1 MSDVTKES
9 TRNMAQAHH
18 IIVVGGGAAGL
29 ELATRLGKKLGKKHL
44 ADITLI
50 DSSRT
55 HIWKPL
61 LHEIAAGTL
70 DSSEDELEYLAQA
83 RWNHFRY
90 RLGRVVGLDRE
101 RKEVLLAPTLND
113 EGEEIIPERRFSY
126 DTLVFAVG
134 SLSNDFGIPGVQ
146 QHCLFLDS
154 TEQAE
159 RFQKN
164 LLNSMLKAH
173 TQGKPIEPGQLD
185 VAIVGAGAT
194 GVELA
199 AQLHHVTRLV
209 SAYGLDTIDP
219 AEDIKL
225 HVIEAGPQI
234 LPALPQRL
242 SNAAMH
248 ELHRLG
254 VTVHVNQRVVE
265 INAQGIVSASGVT
278 IPAAIKVWAAGIKAP
293 EFLKNIAGLET
304 NRINQLVVKRNLQ
317 CTRDENIFAI
327 GDCAACPMDDQGNNV
342 PPRAQA
348 AHQQAATLFRT
359 LARRLKGKP
368 PCDYTYKDYG
378 SLVAMGRYSTVGS
391 LMGGLAGSMMVSG
404 FIARFVYLML
414 YKMHQAALYGWP
426 RALLITLLHFLRRGI
441 DPQVKLH

>member
-1 MSDVTKES
+1 MEKL
-9 TRNMAQAHH
+9 HH
-18 IIVVGGGAAGL
+18 IIIAGGGAAGL
-29 ELATRLGKKLGKKHL
+29 ELATLLGRKLGRRGL
-44 ADITLI
+44 AEITLI
-50 DSSRT
+50 DASRT

-101 RKEVLLAPTLND
+101 RREVLLAPTLDDN
-113 EGEEIIPERRFSY
+113 GEEIIPERRFGY

-146 QHCLFLDS
+146 EHCLFLDS

-159 RFQKN
+159 RFQQN
-164 LLNSMLKAH
+164 LLNSMLRAH
-173 TQGKPIEPGQLD
+173 TQARPIKPGQLD

-219 AEDIKL
+219 AKDIRL
-225 HVIEAGPQI
+225 HIIEAGSHI
-234 LPALPQRL
+234 LPALPLKL
-242 SNAAMH
+242 SNAAMR

-254 VTVHVNQRVVE
+254 VDVHVNQRVVE
-265 INAQGIVSASGVT
+265 VNEQGIVSASGII

-293 EFLKNIAGLET
+293 AFLKNIAGLET
-304 NRINQLVVKRNLQ
+304 NRIDQLVVKRNLQ
-317 CTRDENIFAI
+317 CTRDEDIFAI
-327 GDCAACPMDDQGNNV
+327 GDCAACPMDDRGNNV

-348 AHQQAATLFRT
+348 AHQQASTLYKT
-359 LARRLKGKP
+359 LVRRLKGKP
-368 PCDYTYKDYG
+368 PLAYTYRDFG
-378 SLVAMGRYSTVGS
+378 SLVAMGKYSTVGN
-391 LMGGLAGSMMVSG
+391 LMGGLAGSMMISG
-404 FIARFVYLML
+404 SVARLVYLML
-414 YKMHQAALYGWP
+414 YKMHQATLYGWP
-426 RALLITLLHFLRRGI
+426 RAVLVSLLHFLRKGI

>member
-1 MSDVTKES
+1 MEK
-9 TRNMAQAHH
+9 MHH
-18 IIVVGGGAAGL
+18 IIIAGGGAAGL
-29 ELATRLGKKLGKKHL
+29 ELATQLGKKLGKRGL
-44 ADITLI
+44 AEITLI
-50 DSSRT
+50 DSGRT

-61 LHEIAAGTL
+61 LHEVAAGTL

-90 RLGRVVGLDRE
+90 RLGSVVGLDRE
-101 RKEVLLAPTLND
+101 RKEVLLAPTLDD
-113 EGEEIIPERRFSY
+113 EGQEIIAERRFHY

-134 SLSNDFGIPGVQ
+134 SQSNDFGIPGVKE
-146 QHCLFLDS
+146 HCLFLDS

-159 RFQKN
+159 HFQQN
-164 LLNSMLKAH
+164 LLNSMLRAH
-173 TQGKPIEPGQLD
+173 TQAKPIRPGQLD

-225 HVIEAGPQI
+225 HIVEAGPNI
-234 LPALPQRL
+234 LPALPPKL
-242 SNAAMH
+242 SNAALR

-254 VTVHVNQRVVE
+254 VSVHVNQRVVE
-265 INAQGIVSASGVT
+265 VNEQGIVSASGVV

-293 EFLKNIAGLET
+293 PFLRNIAGLET
-304 NRINQLVVKRNLQ
+304 NRVDQLVVKRNLQ
-317 CTRDENIFAI
+317 CTRDDDIFAI
-327 GDCAACPMDDQGNNV
+327 GDCAACPMDDKGNNV

-348 AHQQAATLFRT
+348 AHQQASTLYKT
-359 LARRLKGKP
+359 LVRRLKGKP
-368 PCDYTYKDYG
+368 PLDYTYKDFG
-378 SLVAMGRYSTVGS
+378 SLVAMGKYSTVGN
-391 LMGGLAGSMMVSG
+391 LMGGVAGSMMISG
-404 FIARFVYLML
+404 FIARMVYLTL
-414 YKMHQAALYGWP
+414 YKMHQAKLYGWP
-426 RALLITLLHFLRRGI
+426 RALLISFLHFLRKGI

>member
-1 MSDVTKES
+1 MTP
-9 TRNMAQAHH
+9 AHH
-18 IIVVGGGAAGL
+18 IIIVGGGAAGL
-29 ELATRLGKKLGKKHL
+29 ELATKLGNKLGKKHL

-61 LHEIAAGTL
+61 LHEVAAGTL

-90 RLGRVVGLDRE
+90 RLGRVVGLDRATQ
-101 RKEVLLAPTLND
+101 EVLLAPTYND
-113 EGEEIIPERRFSY
+113 EGEEIIPERRFRY
-126 DTLVFAVG
+126 DTLVLAVG

-146 QHCLFLDS
+146 ENCLFLDS

-159 RFQKN
+159 RFQKK
-164 LLNSMLKAH
+164 LLNCMLKAH
-173 TQGKPIEPGQLD
+173 TQGKPIKEGQLD

-199 AQLHHVTRLV
+199 AQLHHVTRQV

-219 AEDIKL
+219 AEDIKMHL
-225 HVIEAGPQI
+225 IEAGPRI
-234 LPALPQRL
+234 LPALPPHL
-242 SNAAMH
+242 SDAAMR
-248 ELHRLG
+248 ELDRLG
-254 VTVHVNQRVVE
+254 VTVHLNQRVVE
-265 INAQGIVSASGVT
+265 ISQEGIATAGGAT

-293 EFLKNIAGLET
+293 EFLKDIAGLET

-317 CTRDENIFAI
+317 STRDENIFAI
-327 GDCAACPMDDQGNNV
+327 GDCAACPMDEQGNTV

-348 AHQQAATLFRT
+348 AHQQASTLCRT
-359 LARRLKGKP
+359 LQRRLRGEP
-368 PCDYTYKDYG
+368 PLDYTYKDYG
-378 SLVAMGRYSTVGS
+378 SLVAMGKYSTVGN
-391 LMGGLAGSMMVSG
+391 LMGGLAGNMRISG
-404 FIARFVYLML
+404 FIARFVYLTL
-414 YKMHQAALYGWP
+414 YKVHQATLYGWP
-426 RALLITLLHFLRRGI
+426 RALLITLLHFLRKGI

>member
-1 MSDVTKES
+1 MV
-9 TRNMAQAHH
+9 QAHH
-18 IIVVGGGAAGL
+18 IIIVGGGAAGL
-29 ELATRLGKKLGKKHL
+29 ELATRLGNRLGKKHL

-101 RKEVLLAPTLND
+101 RKEVLLAPTLSD
-113 EGEEIIPERRFSY
+113 EGEEIIPERRFGY

-146 QHCLFLDS
+146 EHCLFLDS

-164 LLNSMLKAH
+164 LLNSMLRAH
-173 TQGKPIEPGQLD
+173 TQGTPIKQGQLD

-219 AEDIKL
+219 AEDIRL
-225 HVIEAGPQI
+225 HVIEAGPNI
-234 LPALPQRL
+234 LPALPPRL

-265 INAQGIVSASGVT
+265 IQEDGIVTAAGVT

-304 NRINQLVVKRNLQ
+304 NRVDQLVVKRNLQ

-327 GDCAACPMDDQGNNV
+327 GDCAACPMDELGNNV

-348 AHQQAATLFRT
+348 AHQQASTLFKT

-368 PCDYTYKDYG
+368 PLDYTYRDFG
-378 SLVAMGRYSTVGS
+378 SLVAMGRYSTVGN
-391 LMGGLAGSMMVSG
+391 LMGGLAGSMMISG
-404 FIARFVYLML
+404 FIARFVYLAL
-414 YKMHQAALYGWP
+414 YKVHQAALYGWP
-426 RALLITLLHFLRRGI
+426 RALLITLLHFLRKGI

>member
-1 MSDVTKES
+1 MSELH
-9 TRNMAQAHH
+9 Q
-18 IIVVGGGAAGL
+18 IIIVGGGAAGL
-29 ELATRLGKKLGKKHL
+29 ELATRLGKKLGKKKL
-44 ADITLI
+44 AHITLI

-61 LHEIAAGTL
+61 LHEVAAGTL

-90 RLGRVVGLDRE
+90 RLGRVVGLDRTTQ
-101 RKEVLLAPTLND
+101 EVLLAPTYNED
-113 EGEEIIPERRFSY
+113 GDEIIHERRFRY

-146 QHCLFLDS
+146 ENCLFLDS

-159 RFQKN
+159 RFQQK
-164 LLNSMLKAH
+164 LLNCMLKAH
-173 TQGKPIEPGQLD
+173 TQEKPIKQGQLD

-199 AQLHHVTRLV
+199 AQLHHVTRQV

-225 HVIEAGPQI
+225 HVIEAGPRI
-234 LPALPQRL
+234 LPALPPSL
-242 SNAAMH
+242 SDAAMR

-254 VTVHVNQRVVE
+254 VTVHLQKRVVE
-265 INAQGIVSASGVT
+265 IREDGILTSDGDM

-293 EFLKNIAGLET
+293 EFLKDIAGLET

-317 CTRDENIFAI
+317 TTRDENIFAI
-327 GDCAACPMDDQGNNV
+327 GDCAACPLDDQGNTV

-348 AHQQAATLFRT
+348 AHQQASTLYKS
-359 LARRLKGKP
+359 LLHRLKGEP
-368 PCDYTYKDYG
+368 LLEYTYKDYG
-378 SLVAMGRYSTVGS
+378 SLVAMGKYSTVGN
-391 LMGGLAGSMMVSG
+391 LMGGLAGSMMISG
-404 FIARFVYLML
+404 FIARFVYLTL
-414 YKMHQAALYGWP
+414 YKVHQATLYGWP
-426 RALLITLLHFLRRGI
+426 RALLITLLHFLRKGI

>member
-1 MSDVTKES
+1 MKKL
-9 TRNMAQAHH
+9 HH
-18 IIVVGGGAAGL
+18 IIIAGGGAAGI
-29 ELATRLGKKLGKKHL
+29 ELATLLGRSLGRKRL
-44 ADITLI
+44 AEITLI
-50 DSSRT
+50 DASRT

-101 RKEVLLAPTLND
+101 KKEVLLAPTLDD
-113 EGEEIIPERRFSY
+113 EGEEIIAERRFAY

-134 SLSNDFGIPGVQ
+134 SQSNDFGIPGVKE
-146 QHCLFLDS
+146 HCLFLDS

-159 RFQKN
+159 RFQQN
-164 LLNSMLKAH
+164 LLNSMLRAH
-173 TQGKPIEPGQLD
+173 TQAKPIRPGQLD

-219 AEDIKL
+219 AEDIRL
-225 HVIEAGPQI
+225 HIIEAGPHI
-234 LPALPQRL
+234 LPALPLRL
-242 SNAAMH
+242 SSAAMR

-254 VTVHVNQRVVE
+254 VSVHVNQRVVE
-265 INAQGIVSASGVT
+265 VNEEGIVSASGAI

-293 EFLKNIAGLET
+293 EFLRNIAGLET
-304 NRINQLVVKRNLQ
+304 NRIDQLVVKRTLQ
-317 CTRDENIFAI
+317 CPRDADIFAI
-327 GDCAACPMDDQGNNV
+327 GDCAACPMDDEENTV

-348 AHQQAATLFRT
+348 AHQQASTLYKT
-359 LARRLKGKP
+359 LVRRIGGKP
-368 PCDYTYKDYG
+368 PLEYTYRDFG
-378 SLVAMGRYSTVGS
+378 SLVAMGRYSTVGN
-391 LMGGLAGSMMVSG
+391 LMGGIAGSMMISG
-404 FIARFVYLML
+404 FIARLVYLML
-414 YKMHQAALYGWP
+414 YKMHQATLYGWP
-426 RALLITLLHFLRRGI
+426 RAVLISLLHFLRKGI

>member
-1 MSDVTKES
+1 MSELH
-9 TRNMAQAHH
+9 Q
-18 IIVVGGGAAGL
+18 IIIVGGGAAGL
-29 ELATRLGKKLGKKHL
+29 ELATRLGKKLGRKKL
-44 ADITLI
+44 AHITLI

-61 LHEIAAGTL
+61 LHEVAAGTL

-83 RWNHFRY
+83 RWNSFRY
-90 RLGRVVGLDRE
+90 RLGKVVGLDRNTQ
-101 RKEVLLAPTLND
+101 EVLLAPTYND
-113 EGEEIIPERRFSY
+113 DGDEIIPERRFRY

-146 QHCLFLDS
+146 ENCLFLDS

-159 RFQKN
+159 RFQKK
-164 LLNSMLKAH
+164 LLNCMLKAH
-173 TQGKPIEPGQLD
+173 TQAKPIKQGQLD

-199 AQLHHVTRLV
+199 AQLHHVTRQV

-225 HVIEAGPQI
+225 HVIEAGPRI
-234 LPALPQRL
+234 LPALPPHL
-242 SNAAMH
+242 SDAAMS

-254 VTVHVNQRVVE
+254 VTVHLNQRVVE
-265 INAQGIVSASGVT
+265 ITSDGIATAAGIT

-293 EFLKNIAGLET
+293 VFLKDIDGLET

-317 CTRDENIFAI
+317 STRDENIFAI

-348 AHQQAATLFRT
+348 AHQQASTLFKT
-359 LARRLKGKP
+359 LQRRLRGEP
-368 PCDYTYKDYG
+368 PLDYTYKDYG
-378 SLVAMGRYSTVGS
+378 SLVAMGKYSTVGN
-391 LMGGLAGSMMVSG
+391 LMGGLAGNMMISG
-404 FIARFVYLML
+404 FIARFVYLTL
-414 YKMHQAALYGWP
+414 YKVHQATLYGWP
-426 RALLITLLHFLRRGI
+426 RALLITLLHFLRKGI

>member
-1 MSDVTKES
+1 M
-9 TRNMAQAHH
+9 NQPHH
-18 IIVVGGGAAGL
+18 IIIVGGGAAGL
-29 ELATRLGKKLGKKHL
+29 ELATKLGNKLGKKKH
-44 ADITLI
+44 ADVTLI
-50 DSSRT
+50 DFSRT

-61 LHEIAAGTL
+61 LHEVAAGTL

-90 RLGRVVGLDRE
+90 RLGKVVGLDRE
-101 RKEVLLAPTLND
+101 RREVLLAPTFND
-113 EGEEIIPERRFSY
+113 EGDEIIPERRFSY
-126 DTLVFAVG
+126 DTLVIAVG

-146 QHCLFLDS
+146 EHCLFLDS

-173 TQGKPIEPGQLD
+173 TQGKPIKQGQLD

-225 HVIEAGPQI
+225 HVIEAGPRI
-234 LPALPQRL
+234 LPALPPRL
-242 SNAAMH
+242 SDAAMR
-248 ELHRLG
+248 ELHSLG

-265 INAQGIVSASGVT
+265 INEQGIVTAAGET

-293 EFLKNIAGLET
+293 EFLKDIAGLET

-317 CTRDENIFAI
+317 STRDENIFAI
-327 GDCAACPMDDQGNNV
+327 GDCAACPMDEQGNNV

-348 AHQQAATLFRT
+348 AHQQASTMYRT
-359 LARRLKGKP
+359 ILHRLKGMP
-368 PCDYTYKDYG
+368 PLDYTYKDYG
-378 SLVAMGRYSTVGS
+378 SLVAMGRYSTVGN
-391 LMGGLAGSMMVSG
+391 LMGGLAGTMMISG
-404 FIARFVYLML
+404 FIARFVYLTL
-414 YKMHQAALYGWP
+414 YKVHQATLYGWP
-426 RALLITLLHFLRRGI
+426 RALLITLLHFLRKGI